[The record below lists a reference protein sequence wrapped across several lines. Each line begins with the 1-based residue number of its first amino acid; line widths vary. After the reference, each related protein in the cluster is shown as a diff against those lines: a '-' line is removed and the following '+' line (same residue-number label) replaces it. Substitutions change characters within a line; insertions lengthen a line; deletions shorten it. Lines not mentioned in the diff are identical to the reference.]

1 MRPDRSLR
9 SRRRHGERGIQD
21 VIGTIII
28 LAIAVILAG
37 IVTIWVN
44 TYPIQNPNRT
54 DVFALN
60 LTYGG
65 STCVLSCGGGGGGGG
80 GGGPVFATSMTGIR
94 IQLVAGPRI
103 DGTSV
108 VQSSVRLA
116 SQQVPSAF
124 AAPFTLAAGL
134 AGSSSWS
141 PGQTWTLNLTSYGL
155 PFFDNL
161 TVIVDSGNQLVLN
174 SVLPGPN
181 PVSAPYFTSATAAP
195 STVAH
200 GSNLLVTC
208 AIVAPDGL
216 NASNPPALVSVN
228 LTEINKGTKLF
239 KPLTLANGFW
249 SVTYAVPSTQ
259 SAGTY
264 FIFITAVDN
273 FGIASQVA
281 VQVVVT

>member
-1 MRPDRSLR
+1 M
-9 SRRRHGERGIQD
+9 
-21 VIGTIII
+21 
-28 LAIAVILAG
+28 ILAG

-65 STCVLSCGGGGGGGG
+65 STCVLNCGGGG

-124 AAPFTLAAGL
+124 SAPFTLAAGL

-161 TVIVDSGNQLVLN
+161 TVIVDSSNQLVLN

-200 GSNLLVTC
+200 GSNLLITC

-216 NASNPPALVSVN
+216 NATNPPAQVSVN

-239 KPLTLANGFW
+239 KPLTLSNGFW

-259 SAGTY
+259 SAGSY

-273 FGIASQVA
+273 FGITSQVA
-281 VQVVVT
+281 IPVVVT